1 MRRYKFRGAKVAGD
15 YWWYGSLA
23 YFPDSQ
29 TAHIIPCGTCKG
41 DQVIC
46 DFVEVDRDTVGLY
59 TGLADKHGKDIY
71 EGDVIEDGDLRYE
84 ICWYDDIAAFM
95 AEDVESN
102 KPFLMSDLDLRQ
114 VEIIGDIHTS
124 PDLLKVTMFASD

>member
-1 MRRYKFRGAKVAGD
+1 MSICKFRGAKVAGD

-41 DQVIC
+41 DKVIC

-59 TGLADKHGKDIY
+59 TGLTDKNGKDIY
-71 EGDVIEDGDLRYE
+71 E
-84 ICWYDDIAAFM
+84 
-95 AEDVESN
+95 
-102 KPFLMSDLDLRQ
+102 
-114 VEIIGDIHTS
+114 
-124 PDLLKVTMFASD
+124 

>member
-1 MRRYKFRGAKVAGD
+1 MRKSPEITGGMAPSLTFPTAKPHTS
-15 YWWYGSLA
+15 SLA
-23 YFPDSQ
+23 ERVRED
-29 TAHIIPCGTCKG
+29 K
-41 DQVIC
+41 VIC

-59 TGLADKHGKDIY
+59 TGFTDKNGKDIY

-84 ICWYDDIAAFM
+84 VCWYDDIAAFM

-102 KPFLMSDLDLRQ
+102 KPFLMSDLDLSQ

-124 PDLLKVTMFASD
+124 PNLLKGGCNG